1 MPSVPSSGLLPYRLR
16 ERLDPVAGGDGE
28 EAAAP
33 AGGLEVLLLPR
44 AAAPVNEIS
53 SEVAFEIPVWRL
65 EPANEAAQTSRAGQA
80 FAPRPRDEKPRLT
93 AQRTMDEL
101 LEQARVSFAALTGV
115 EPPGPFLPLG
125 GVKMRRHRIVYVWGC
140 ACSPAAVPAA
150 GRFLPL
156 AEARAR
162 IEPQQRRFLDQL
174 AVLVGRAGA
183 AHDSL
188 DDSV

>member
-1 MPSVPSSGLLPYRLR
+1 VPAVPSSGLLLYRAG
-16 ERLDPVAGGDGE
+16 ESLDPVAGRDGE
-28 EAAAP
+28 ETAAR

-44 AAAPVNEIS
+44 GAAAGDPNSADVR
-53 SEVAFEIPVWRL
+53 FEIPSWPL
-65 EPANEAAQTSRAGQA
+65 GPAVDDAPESRAGRS
-80 FAPRPRDEKPRLT
+80 FTPRPPGEKPRLT

-101 LEQARVSFAALTGV
+101 LRQARVSFAVLTGV

-140 ACSPAAVPAA
+140 VCGPADAPAA

-174 AVLVGRAGA
+174 AVLVGRAGTA
-183 AHDSL
+183 DDSRDDSL
-188 DDSV
+188 